1 MFSQELE
8 NLIQATLEDGVLEQY
23 EKDALIKRAQAEG
36 VDLTEL
42 EIYINSILQKRQRE
56 LENEKKANFAKAEQ
70 KKKDELGPVCPKCGR
85 QVTSMDLVCECGYEF
100 TSKKALSSVQQFFE
114 ELKNPTLTDAELE
127 SCQEV
132 VTESVKVGE
141 DEKGNPRYR
150 QVPVKDKDGKV
161 QKELDQFAYN
171 RMIEKKKK
179 EIISSFPV
187 PNTKEEIIE
196 FLSLAAPKARGAMK
210 RGTEV
215 GCGLLIVAAVCIF
228 FGGMFLSEGD
238 ELMGIIGFVVAI
250 VCVIVAVYKMLT
262 KSFVLEEEEKIW
274 RDKFES
280 VMLKARSLRGDAEF
294 TSQLDYFENIVN
306 TPKDNE

>member
-56 LENEKKANFAKAEQ
+56 QENEKKAAYAKAEQ
-70 KKKDELGPVCPKCGR
+70 KKKEELGPVCPKCGR

-127 SCQEV
+127 SCQFV

-150 QVPVKDKDGKV
+150 EVPVKDKDGNV
-161 QKELDQFAYN
+161 QKKIRQNAYDQ
-171 RMIEKKKK
+171 MIEKKKK

-187 PNTKEEIIE
+187 PNTKEDIIE
-196 FLSLAAPKARGAMK
+196 FLSMSVPFAKKKKFMRKMAIRLLVFCSIVALADIIAIIIEGSAEDATGFILPFTLLVG
-210 RGTEV
+210 V
-215 GCGLLIVAAVCIF
+215 LGCG
-228 FGGMFLSEGD
+228 
-238 ELMGIIGFVVAI
+238 GII
-250 VCVIVAVYKMLT
+250 AVETPNFEWNQQANLWRGK
-262 KSFVLEEEEKIW
+262 FDQVLMKG
-274 RDKFES
+274 
-280 VMLKARSLRGDAEF
+280 RSLRGDAEF
-294 TSQLDYFENIVN
+294 TRQLDYFEEQI
-306 TPKDNE
+306 NE